1 MPNHILKAFDQ
12 DLARL
17 DEKIAR
23 MGKLA
28 LKTLKQ
34 SLKAL
39 RKRDPELAEKAIARD
54 REIDRLRAEVEDGAV
69 AIIARRQPMANDLR
83 QVVAAFKTA
92 GELERIG
99 DLSKNI
105 AKRVITLAQEKP
117 PKPLKKNLKRMG
129 KLVIAQLMEV
139 MDAYAN
145 RDAAKA
151 RAVWL
156 RDEEVDEAYSSL
168 FRELLT
174 YMMEDPRTIGLC
186 THLLFGARNLERI
199 GDHVTNIAENVFY
212 VATGER
218 LDEHRPKGDDTS
230 HILPGYDDILDDDDD
245 EDDDELLDMPA
256 GDGTEADETGGTPSG
271 N

>member
-1 MPNHILKAFDQ
+1 MANHHILKAFDE

-17 DEKIAR
+17 DARIMR
-23 MGKLA
+23 MGALA

-39 RKRDPELAEKAIARD
+39 RKRDPELAEKAIERD

-69 AIIARRQPMANDLR
+69 AVIARRQPMANDLR
-83 QVVAAFKTA
+83 QVVAAFKIA

-105 AKRVITLAQEKP
+105 ARRVITLAQEKP

-129 KLVIAQLMEV
+129 KLVISQLMEV

-174 YMMEDPRTIGLC
+174 YMMEDPRTIGLI

-199 GDHVTNIAENVFY
+199 GDHITNIAENIYY
-212 VATGER
+212 VSTGQR

-230 HILPGYDDILDDDDD
+230 TILPGYDDVLDD
-245 EDDDELLDMPA
+245 EDDEDDE
-256 GDGTEADETGGTPSG
+256 GDDLSTVERDDSG
-271 N
+271 I